1 MTTAFSID
9 QLTKTEKLQL
19 IERLWQDLSTESE
32 LLSPQW
38 YAEVLQ
44 KTEALVATQQNQ
56 FVDWQDAKKRLQKK
70 T

>member
-1 MTTAFSID
+1 MTTAFPID

-38 YAEVLQ
+38 HAEVLQ

>member
-1 MTTAFSID
+1 MTTAFPID
-9 QLTKTEKLQL
+9 QLTKIEKLQL
-19 IERLWQDLSTESE
+19 IERLWQDLSTESD

-38 YAEVLQ
+38 HADVLQ
-44 KTEALVATQQNQ
+44 KTEALVATKQNQ

>member
-1 MTTAFSID
+1 MTTAFPID
-9 QLTKTEKLQL
+9 QLTKIEKLQL

-38 YAEVLQ
+38 HAEVLQ